1 MDLLGVI
8 KRHDIAQ
15 GTFKSAQGISEG
27 KAMAQ
32 FDETSQHWYAY
43 DARTKQAY
51 GKPLENFV
59 AEHSSPVSSN
69 ANSLLHT
76 GLSQDNVV
84 SMGGRMK
91 NVKFIGP
98 EIHTFEDT
106 YKGTKR
112 LNVTVHGDAPRP
124 GNLFL
129 VNGTKAY
136 IDDVPY
142 DAKGLL
148 ALLKS
153 EGVSPE
159 QFDNVRLLVC
169 YGANGISKSF
179 AKDFQ
184 KLIKRPV
191 KAFEGEVML
200 NYGSTAVTADRMEV
214 LKETARMFPNAQSQH
229 IQRMADWRLRK
240 EFKTGASHDV
250 LKEHGKK
257 IIIDVTPLEGP
268 PSFKTVRINYRPRH
282 YS

>member
-1 MDLLGVI
+1 M
-8 KRHDIAQ
+8 
-15 GTFKSAQGISEG
+15 
-27 KAMAQ
+27 
-32 FDETSQHWYAY
+32 
-43 DARTKQAY
+43 
-51 GKPLENFV
+51 
-59 AEHSSPVSSN
+59 
-69 ANSLLHT
+69 
-76 GLSQDNVV
+76 
-84 SMGGRMK
+84 
-91 NVKFIGP
+91 
-98 EIHTFEDT
+98 
-106 YKGTKR
+106 
-112 LNVTVHGDAPRP
+112 HGDAPRP

-129 VNGTKAY
+129 FNGTKAY

-240 EFKTGASHDV
+240 EFKAGAPHDV

-268 PSFKTVRINYRPRH
+268 PSFKTGRINYRPRH